1 MNNETVVLLGLMAFL
16 VLFYGPVVL
25 YFKLGWFK
33 GFYHDLLG
41 WHAPDRAKGATC
53 DGVNIHAYC
62 KHCDKEIMMDS
73 QGNWFVGE
81 DYK

>member
-41 WHAPDRAKGATC
+41 WHAPDYTVGVWDDGISFHAK
-53 DGVNIHAYC
+53 C
-62 KHCDKEIMMDS
+62 KHCGKRITQDS

>member
-1 MNNETVVLLGLMAFL
+1 MDNETVVLLGLMAYL

-41 WHAPDRAKGATC
+41 WHAPDMK
-53 DGVNIHAYC
+53 DGVWDDGISFHAY
-62 KHCDKEIMMDS
+62 
-73 QGNWFVGE
+73 
-81 DYK
+81 